1 MCGLASTGRLLVV
14 RLLRVGRE
22 QSAVRTVQ
30 VLSDGIGGDFR
41 VARCQNVAKLGML
54 GVADLEEVVV

>member
-1 MCGLASTGRLLVV
+1 
-14 RLLRVGRE
+14 VGRE